1 MILIELKQYLS
12 ARRQA
17 PLVDLVHRFDVEP
30 EALRGMLAHWVR
42 KGKVRQKTGTGAC
55 GKGCGKCDPEALEVY
70 EWIG

>member
-12 ARRQA
+12 ERRQV

-42 KGKVRQKTGTGAC
+42 KGKVRKQSGAGAC
-55 GKGCGKCDPEALEVY
+55 SKGCGACDPETLEVY